1 MNKNI
6 FIYWNTGFENAP
18 SVVKTCLSL
27 WEKNKSDYTLHK
39 ITDKNISYYL
49 DIKSISKEY
58 NFDKLTIQAKSD
70 VIRLELLYNHGGIW
84 TDATVLCLKNI
95 DWLKVDHSNKNFFYS
110 HTTPG
115 YMTMCF
121 LVSCEKSDIIY
132 KWKEGVKKLI
142 ATNGESIPKTFH
154 TEPNNKGDM
163 FEIFQPELKVNDL
176 DIEYFFMQ
184 RVFRY
189 LKANDENFRNALES
203 NFSSWT
209 PSNVISSKWDA
220 PNLQDGFKLLYDI
233 ENIGYSKMN
242 LPLSENVKEVFS
254 SRTLQ
259 KLNWR
264 AYQNEFNK
272 SDGSC
277 WNYLNNEH
285 INKYK

>member
-6 FIYWNTGFENAP
+6 FIYWNNGFEDAP
-18 SVVKTCLSL
+18 DVVQLCLNL
-27 WEKNKSDYTLHK
+27 WENYKSDYTLHK
-39 ITDKNISYYL
+39 ITDQNISDFL
-49 DIKSISKEY
+49 DIKSISNDY
-58 NFDKLTIQAKSD
+58 NFDKLTIQAQSD
-70 VIRLELLYNHGGIW
+70 VIRLELLYNYGGIW
-84 TDATVLCLKNI
+84 TDATLLCLKEI

-115 YMTMCF
+115 FMCMCF
-121 LVSCEKSDIIY
+121 LVSCENSAIIY

-189 LKANDENFRNALES
+189 LKANDEDFLNVLES
-203 NFSSWT
+203 NFSRWT
-209 PSNVISSKWDA
+209 FINGISYKKDE
-220 PNLQDGFKLLYDI
+220 PNFHDGFRLLYDI

-242 LPLSENVKEVFS
+242 LPLFENVKKVFS

-285 INKYK
+285 INKSK